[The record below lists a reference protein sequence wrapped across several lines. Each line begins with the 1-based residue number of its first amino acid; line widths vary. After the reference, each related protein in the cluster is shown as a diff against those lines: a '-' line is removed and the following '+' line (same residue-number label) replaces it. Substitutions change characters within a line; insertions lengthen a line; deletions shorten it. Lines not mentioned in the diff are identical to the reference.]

1 MRIISTVEVRM
12 TSTRLPGKSMKK
24 IVGKPMLEL
33 LVERI
38 KHCKK
43 IDQIVIA
50 TTDNP
55 SDDIIEELAKKMSV
69 GCFRGSEDDV
79 LERVL
84 HSAKSFEA
92 DIILE
97 LWGDSPLMDHHIL
110 DDLIEY
116 YLQNDFDC
124 VGTTLPNFPKTFPL
138 GLSALMFSTKILE
151 DVERL
156 TQNPVDRENV
166 SNYIYEHPEIYKIAQ
181 LPCPP
186 ELNYP
191 NIRLTVDEQK
201 DFDLIKIIFEN
212 LYPTNPNFSASDAIK
227 FLNSNPDIRD
237 LNKDVMQKKL
247 ESWSKFDKK

>member
-1 MRIISTVEVRM
+1 MRIISTIEARM
-12 TSTRLPGKSMKK
+12 TSTRLTGKSMKE
-24 IVGKPMLEL
+24 IIGKPILEL
-33 LVERI
+33 LVERV
-38 KHCKK
+38 KNCKK

-50 TTDNP
+50 TTDNS
-55 SDDIIEELAKKMSV
+55 SDDVIEELAVKMSV

-79 LERVL
+79 LDRVL
-84 HSAKSFEA
+84 NAAKSFGA

-97 LWGDSPLMDHHIL
+97 LWGDSPLMDSHIL
-110 DDLIEY
+110 DNIIEY

-124 VGTTLPNFPKTFPL
+124 VGTTLPNFPKSFPL
-138 GLSALMFSTKILE
+138 GLSSLIFSTKILE
-151 DVERL
+151 EVARL

-181 LPCPP
+181 LSCPP
-186 ELNYP
+186 ELNHP

-212 LYPTNPNFSASDAIK
+212 LYPMNPNFSAADAIK
-227 FLNSNPDIRD
+227 FLNSNPEIRD
-237 LNKDVMQKKL
+237 LNKDIMQKKL